1 MKKFIVNPV
10 TGDYEST
17 SYTFGDRF
25 GLKDGGRINF
35 SKGGTQKLL
44 AYLNNLSDGTN
55 ITRELVSKII
65 KEQEFDV
72 NINNFFLK
80 NSEQLKSGLNVIKRK
95 SPLTVTDDVLKTFD
109 DYVKNTNLSLEKIG
123 KEAFGIG
130 GDSNKGFTRNHPV
143 VKEYLKKNEIP
154 ANRFGTKFL
163 KDDPAYIKTVVN
175 DYKKTGSIRETASN
189 LGKERKTIRS
199 VLEQFDPTFE
209 TGEAPLKKGTI
220 AEGKTRGLKTR
231 RASETIGSKK
241 AGKVTFDQ
249 TKSLYKT
256 IKETNEVIKDLPV
269 EDIANNKAM
278 INSARLMFKKTT
290 GEVSFDGYT
299 EKDPNVKLKKKPIY
313 KTDMEMAK
321 HIKSKPKNTFLH
333 PEHISGL
340 KNQNSMYP
348 RSIQA
353 ASYMENAIL
362 DQFRDYVK
370 KNGKSSPSIDR
381 YLKSRGLKIRV
392 DGKNYGS
399 FSEPKKGG
407 VIFNPKTNTSNIV
420 NENIRTLGLNSTG
433 GSGMK
438 FLKGVVK
445 KIPYLGGALGVSSVS
460 EATEMGVENLVDL
473 GVAYNV
479 DALTAL
485 KNKIMREDTTGQ
497 AVAEEISNLPDISA
511 EAALPMDE
519 TMMMA
524 QGGRVNFAEG
534 SPDPDFLKMT
544 LAARENENIPF
555 NPIKNFNEIINP
567 KAFAGYAQKIAA
579 GAIKLPEYAARFIPA
594 GGALAS
600 DLIRGKKGGLE
611 NFGKNMQPK
620 VAEALIEKMGLQKL
634 IDESEAK
641 ATGSQKYYGDML
653 ELGTE
658 LLGPATAIGYFT
670 AAGKLTKSGIKEL
683 QKISGKNFPKIKT
696 QMEEKISAAG
706 ESRRDFNKTVAVGGM
721 IGLAKVLGLD
731 SLLTTTAKVASK
743 VPAKIITAGGTP
755 KYFFDFVSLVKKLGD
770 DVTDKAATLERQKV
784 YDYKGY
790 TLTEDISSGEIKIY
804 KDTEGGGTYNTPDGQ
819 LETYDGTIFKEEI
832 SYKPKETIL
841 DDNGK
846 PVKVDDIYEENTLKP
861 DMDGDFEDVQDG
873 LESIDDILDILA
885 KDGKKYNLKELGEMG
900 INPSGLGESGLRKI
914 LKDPTEINSLKGED
928 MFKDT
933 INRVK
938 YRSEKAGGGIMKLA
952 GDDSGPPP
960 TSGPN
965 SQGLALI
972 LKRAK
977 QY

>member
-109 DYVKNTNLSLEKIG
+109 DYVKNTDLSLEKIG

-130 GDSNKGFTRNHPV
+130 GDSNKGFNRNHPV

-163 KDDPAYIKTVVN
+163 KDDPAYIKNVIN

-220 AEGKTRGLKTR
+220 PEGKTRNLKTR

-241 AGKVTFDQ
+241 AGKATLDQ
-249 TKSLYKT
+249 TKSLFKN
-256 IKETNEVIKDLPV
+256 IKETNTVIKDLPV

-278 INSARLMFKKTT
+278 INSARLMFKKAT

-299 EKDPNVKLKKKPIY
+299 ENDPNVKLKNKPIY
-313 KTDMEMAK
+313 ETDMDMAK
-321 HIKSKPKNTFLH
+321 HIKSKSKNTFLH
-333 PEHISGL
+333 PDHIDGL
-340 KNQNSMYP
+340 TKQNSMYP

-362 DQFRDYVK
+362 DQFRSYVK

-381 YLKSRGLKIRV
+381 YLKSRGFKISV
-392 DGKNYGS
+392 DGKNYGA
-399 FSEPKKGG
+399 FSEPGKGG
-407 VIFNPKTNTSNIV
+407 IIFDSKTNTSNIV
-420 NENIRTLGLNSTG
+420 NENIRTLGVNSTG

-445 KIPYLGGALGVSSVS
+445 KIPALGVALGVSSVS
-460 EATEMGVENLVDL
+460 EATEMGLEDPRDL
-473 GVAYNV
+473 FVAYNV
-479 DALTAL
+479 DPITAL

-519 TMMMA
+519 IETVLPMDETMMMA
-524 QGGRVNFAEG
+524 QGGRVNFSEG
-534 SPDPDFLKMT
+534 SPNPDSDFLKMT
-544 LAARENENIPF
+544 MAARENENIPF

-567 KAFAGYAQKIAA
+567 KAFAGYAQKIVS
-579 GAIKLPEYAARFIPA
+579 GAMKLPEYATRLIPA
-594 GGALAS
+594 GGSFAS
-600 DLIRGKKGGLE
+600 DLIKGQKNALGR
-611 NFGKNMQPK
+611 FGENMQPK
-620 VAEALIEKMGLQKL
+620 ATEALIEKIGLQKM
-634 IDESEAK
+634 IDESDAK

-683 QKISGKNFPKIKT
+683 QKISGKNFPKIKA

-743 VPAKIITAGGTP
+743 VPAKIVTAGGTP
-755 KYFFDFVSLVKKLGD
+755 QYFFDFVSLIRKSGN
-770 DVTDKAATLERQKV
+770 DVSDKAATLERQKV

-790 TLTEDISSGEIKIY
+790 TMVEDLSTGEIKINKTNEGVGSGTDDLGEMQIY
-804 KDTEGGGTYNTPDGQ
+804 DTIDSQ
-819 LETYDGTIFKEEI
+819 EEI
-832 SYKPKETIL
+832 LYKPSETIQ
-841 DDNGK
+841 G
-846 PVKVDDIYEENTLKP
+846 
-861 DMDGDFEDVQDG
+861 
-873 LESIDDILDILA
+873 
-885 KDGKKYNLKELGEMG
+885 KDGKAVKTLDEYEEATAKPDSYGDMDSD
-900 INPSGLGESGLRKI
+900 SGLDSIDEILDLLSKDGKTYSKTELSDMGLDLQNFGNKKI
-914 LKDPTEINSLKGED
+914 D
-928 MFKDT
+928 
-933 INRVK
+933 
-938 YRSEKAGGGIMKLA
+938 KAGE
-952 GDDSGPPP
+952 
-960 TSGPN
+960 
-965 SQGLALI
+965 
-972 LKRAK
+972 
-977 QY
+977 

>member
-109 DYVKNTNLSLEKIG
+109 DYVKNTDLSLEKIG
-123 KEAFGIG
+123 KEAFDIG

-143 VKEYLKKNEIP
+143 VKAYLKKNEIP

-163 KDDPAYIKTVVN
+163 KDDPAYIKNVIN

-220 AEGKTRGLKTR
+220 PEGKTRNLKTR

-241 AGKVTFDQ
+241 AGKATLDQ
-249 TKSLYKT
+249 TKSLFKN
-256 IKETNEVIKDLPV
+256 IKETNKVIKDLPV

-278 INSARLMFKKTT
+278 INSARLMFKKST

-299 EKDPNVKLKKKPIY
+299 EKDPNVKLKNKPIY
-313 KTDMEMAK
+313 KTDIEMAK

-348 RSIQA
+348 TSIQA
-353 ASYMENAIL
+353 ASYMENSIL
-362 DQFRDYVK
+362 DQFRSYVK

-381 YLKSRGLKIRV
+381 YLKSRGLKISV

-407 VIFNPKTNTSNIV
+407 VIFDTKTNTSNIV
-420 NENIRTLGLNSTG
+420 NENIRTLGVNSTG
-433 GSGMK
+433 GSGKK
-438 FLKGVVK
+438 FLKSVVK
-445 KIPYLGGALGVSSVS
+445 KIPALGVALGVSSVS
-460 EATEMGVENLVDL
+460 EATEMGLEDPRDL
-473 GVAYNV
+473 FVAYNV

-519 TMMMA
+519 TETILPMDETMMMA
-524 QGGRVNFAEG
+524 QGGRVNFGEG
-534 SPDPDFLKMT
+534 SPDPDFINMAI
-544 LAARENENIPF
+544 AADQNDNIPIEDKTF
-555 NPIKNFNEIINP
+555 LGMSIADNPLKNFNEMIDP
-567 KAFAGYAQKIAA
+567 RAYPYYGQKIVE
-579 GAIKLPEYAARFIPA
+579 GASRIPEYAFRTVPALGQAAYDIATKRPEGKMDRFMKTISPTVTNKA
-594 GGALAS
+594 QEAIGLTKLIEDTEKNRTGAQKQY
-600 DLIRGKKGGLE
+600 GEGLE
-611 NFGKNMQPK
+611 FL
-620 VAEALIEKMGLQKL
+620 AEVP
-634 IDESEAK
+634 
-641 ATGSQKYYGDML
+641 
-653 ELGTE
+653 
-658 LLGPATAIGYFT
+658 GPATPIGFLLKT
-670 AAGKLTKSGIKEL
+670 PKFIRQIRGLAGSSKGAKEL
-683 QKISGKNFPKIKT
+683 ETKIKDKLDT
-696 QMEEKISAAG
+696 VDQG
-706 ESRRDFNKTVAVGGM
+706 RRDTLLAMGVTGAM
-721 IGLAKVLGLD
+721 GLVKALGLD
-731 SLLTTTAKVASK
+731 KLIPVASK
-743 VPAKIITAGGTP
+743 AAQKTAPIVTSGGTP
-755 KYFFDFVSLVKKLGD
+755 KYFFDFVSLIKKSGD
-770 DVTDKAATLERQKV
+770 DITETASTVERQKV
-784 YDYKGY
+784 YDYNGY
-790 TLTEDISSGEIKIY
+790 TLTEDLATGEKRIKTPDSNSEGVYQESEMFY
-804 KDTEGGGTYNTPDGQ
+804 KPGEDIVNEKTGRSVKSIDEYTEGTA
-819 LETYDGTIFKEEI
+819 
-832 SYKPKETIL
+832 
-841 DDNGK
+841 
-846 PVKVDDIYEENTLKP
+846 KP
-861 DMDGDFEDVQDG
+861 DRSGDITDAEDGIDD
-873 LESIDDILDILA
+873 IDDILELLS
-885 KDGKKYNLKELGEMG
+885 KDGKKYNLKELEEMG
-900 INPSGLGESGLRKI
+900 LNPSGLNLKKI
-914 LKDPTEINSLKGED
+914 LKDPAEINLLKGD
-928 MFKDT
+928 DTFKDT
-933 INRVK
+933 MNRIK
-938 YRSEKAGGGIMKLA
+938 YKSQKGGKWKI
-952 GDDSGPPP
+952 
-960 TSGPN
+960 
-965 SQGLALI
+965 QI
-972 LKRAK
+972 
-977 QY
+977 